1 MASVPPVSNHE
12 VVTSLQT
19 STEGSISAL
28 KIGEM
33 RARFEGSPGAR
44 MAQNAV
50 CKHSVDEIALSR
62 GIVTTSDATFSNVL
76 DDWSVTNQKATG
88 RCWMFAGLN
97 LLRVGA
103 MKKMNLKEFEFSQN
117 YTFFWDK
124 FERANFFLERVIE
137 TSGRHTDDRH
147 VAFLMSRPLDDGG
160 QWNMFVNLVD
170 RHGLVPKSAMP
181 ETESSSNSRK
191 MNGILLS
198 KLREG
203 ARTLRDAVADG
214 ADVKS
219 LRTEKMRILEV
230 VHRILAI
237 HLGTP
242 PASFD
247 WQWTDKDKKFHRDG
261 EMTPLEFAEKY
272 VTVPLDE
279 YVCLVH
285 DPRPSSPIGKTFTV
299 ECLGNVEGGKQVKY
313 LNVDIDTMKRITMQT
328 ILQGEPVWMGC
339 DVGKMMERK
348 LGLWDAK
355 LFDYESVYDC
365 AFTLDKADRL
375 QYGQTQMTHAML
387 FTGVD
392 VARED
397 GQDVPRRWRVEN
409 SWGDENGNK
418 GYYSMNDNWFD
429 QYMFEI
435 AAKREYVPD
444 NLLSALEEDPIV
456 LAPWDPMGALARR

>member
-1 MASVPPVSNHE
+1 MASAPPINDHE
-12 VVTSLQT
+12 AVTTLQT
-19 STEGSISAL
+19 SNEGSIPAL

-62 GIVTTSDATFSNVL
+62 GIVTTSDFTFSNVL

-103 MKKMNLKEFEFSQN
+103 MKKMNLKDFEFSQN

-124 FERANFFLERVIE
+124 FERANYFLERVIE
-137 TSGRHTDDRH
+137 TADRHTDDRH
-147 VAFLMSRPLDDGG
+147 VSFLMSRPLDDGG
-160 QWNMFVNLVD
+160 QWNMFVNLIEK
-170 RHGLVPKSAMP
+170 HGLVPQAAMP

-191 MNGILLS
+191 MNSILLT

-203 ARTLRDAVADG
+203 ARTLREAASDG
-214 ADVKS
+214 SDVRV
-219 LRTEKMRILEV
+219 LRTLKMQILEV

-247 WQWTDKDKKFHRDG
+247 WQWTDKDGEFHRDG
-261 EMTPLEFAEKY
+261 EMTPLEFAKEY
-272 VTVPLDE
+272 VILPVDD

-285 DPRPSSPIGKTFTV
+285 DPRPASPIGRTFTV

-328 ILQGEPVWMGC
+328 ILDGEPVWMGC

-348 LGLWDAK
+348 IGLWDAK
-355 LFDYESVYDC
+355 LYDYESVYDC

-375 QYGQTQMTHAML
+375 RYHQTQMTHAML

-392 VARED
+392 TQRED
-397 GQDVPRRWRVEN
+397 GQDIPRRWRVEN
-409 SWGDENGNK
+409 SWGDKSGNK
-418 GYYSMNDNWFD
+418 GFYLMNDNWFD
-429 QYMFEI
+429 EYMFEI
-435 AAKREYVPD
+435 AAHRKYVPA
-444 NLLSALEEDPIV
+444 NLLSALKEDPIV
-456 LAPWDPMGALARR
+456 LPPWDPMGALAR